1 MIMPIDAEIALDK
14 IQHPFM
20 IKTLSKVGTEGT
32 CRNITKAIYETP
44 TANYTQWVKTRQECL
59 LSPLFYTTSIK

>member
-20 IKTLSKVGTEGT
+20 IKTLSKVGTEGVFL
-32 CRNITKAIYETP
+32 N
-44 TANYTQWVKTRQECL
+44 L
-59 LSPLFYTTSIK
+59 IKRPYIRDL